1 MIYQIWPQML
11 NKLFHKI
18 SHLLKWNY
26 GTVESFWDG
35 DILMI
40 GFRCT
45 CGELQNVHPSVTNRT
60 FK

>member
-1 MIYQIWPQML
+1 MNWAGGLNMVILVHML
-11 NKLFHKI
+11 NKFLHKI

-35 DILMI
+35 DVLMI

-45 CGELQNVHPSVTNRT
+45 CGELQNDS
-60 FK
+60 